1 MDGMSFDIEAS
12 VGIALYPDDA
22 SGFEVLLQHADV
34 AMYLAKERRS
44 GVERYVADSDRN
56 SPARLAL
63 LGDLRRGLDRGELE
77 LHYQPKIYLADQRTA
92 GMEALVRWQHPV
104 RGLMSPEEFI
114 PLIEQSYLMREL
126 TARVID

>member
-1 MDGMSFDIEAS
+1 MSFEIEAS

-22 SGFEVLLQHADV
+22 AGFELLMQHADV

-77 LHYQPKIYLADQRTA
+77 LHFQPKLYLADR
-92 GMEALVRWQHPV
+92 
-104 RGLMSPEEFI
+104 RGGAVEGSHRRGE
-114 PLIEQSYLMREL
+114 
-126 TARVID
+126 T